1 MCEDVRDDGLEYEPS
16 GVNMSVVA
24 SVVYAGEAIDAWGR
38 LGSGS

>member
-24 SVVYAGEAIDAWGR
+24 SVVYVKWVIDAWGR